1 VIVGLALATLS
12 VWEGAVGRE
21 SEPTLDA
28 VFFDVGQGGATLLA
42 MPNDR
47 HVLVDAG
54 PRSPTGSA
62 AEFVVLPYLERWGI
76 RTLDAVVVTHPDE
89 DHLGGVPA
97 LLREVSVGQVV
108 DNGWSADTEL
118 YEEFERLC
126 TQLEV
131 PRDTVERGDRLSLG
145 SDVRTQVLS
154 PLGREET
161 RVGTRNNASIVLRV
175 DYGNVSILLP
185 GDIEREMESFLV
197 HAYGDQLESEV
208 VKIPHHG
215 SSTSSSSGF
224 VEAVS
229 GEEGDVHA
237 VVSVGGGDQYD
248 MPDEQTLSRWTARG
262 AVVHSTAN
270 RGAVWMRTDGTDVW
284 PVDWK

>member
-1 VIVGLALATLS
+1 
-12 VWEGAVGRE
+12 
-21 SEPTLDA
+21 
-28 VFFDVGQGGATLLA
+28 
-42 MPNDR
+42 M
-47 HVLVDAG
+47 
-54 PRSPTGSA
+54 
-62 AEFVVLPYLERWGI
+62 
-76 RTLDAVVVTHPDE
+76 
-89 DHLGGVPA
+89 
-97 LLREVSVGQVV
+97 
-108 DNGWSADTEL
+108 
-118 YEEFERLC
+118 
-126 TQLEV
+126 
-131 PRDTVERGDRLSLG
+131 
-145 SDVRTQVLS
+145 
-154 PLGREET
+154 
-161 RVGTRNNASIVLRV
+161 
-175 DYGNVSILLP
+175 SILLP